1 MNRRALMA
9 LLAGAG
15 IALPGLARA
24 QQARKVPVVGF
35 LHPGSPE
42 SGSPTFD
49 SVRQGLRDVGY
60 VEGEN
65 IRLEPR
71 WARGQPEL
79 LPQLTKELVQLRVDV
94 LVATARP
101 SIEAARAATAE
112 LPIVANDLESDPIAS
127 GYIAN
132 LARPGGN
139 ITGLFLDAPGL
150 CSKWLQQMRE
160 VLPNVGKIAVL
171 WDATTGRYQ
180 LDAIHTAARAA
191 SIDVQVMEFRDS
203 EGMVTALELGLKAAP
218 QAVIQLGS
226 PLIRQ
231 GAPRVAQI
239 MSSRRV
245 SGLSQFRTFP
255 DAGGLMSYGPDL
267 IHLFRRLGPY
277 VAKILHGA
285 RPADLPIERPTKFE
299 LVINLKAA
307 KALGLEM
314 PATLL
319 GSADEVI
326 E

>member
-1 MNRRALMA
+1 MNRRELIT
-9 LLAGAG
+9 LLGGAG
-15 IALPGLARA
+15 ITIPARVIA
-24 QQARKVPVVGF
+24 QQVRKMSIVGF
-35 LHPGSPE
+35 LHPGFPE
-42 SGSPTFD
+42 SGSPTLD
-49 SVRQGLRDVGY
+49 NLREGLRNEGY

-65 IRLEPR
+65 IRIDPR
-71 WARGQPEL
+71 WGLGKPEAML
-79 LPQLTKELVQLRVDV
+79 QLTHELVRRGVDV
-94 LVATARP
+94 IVATARP
-101 SIEAARAATAE
+101 SIEAARAVSAE

-150 CSKWLQQMRE
+150 CSKLLQQMRE
-160 VLPNVGKIAVL
+160 ILPGVKKIAVM
-171 WDATTGRYQ
+171 WDTTTGRYQ
-180 LDAIHTAARAA
+180 LDGINAAAKTM
-191 SIDVQVMEFRDS
+191 SVDVQVIEYRDS
-203 EGMVTALELGLKAAP
+203 EGMVRALDFGLNEEP

-231 GAPRVAQI
+231 GAPAVAQI
-239 MSSRRV
+239 MLARRV
-245 SGLSQFRTFP
+245 PAISVFRTFP

-267 IHLFRRLGPY
+267 NHLFRRLGSY
-277 VAKILHGA
+277 VSRILRGA
-285 RPADLPIERPTKFE
+285 HPAELPIERPTKFE

-307 KALGLEM
+307 KVLGLEM